1 MEKEIH
7 PEECPSVTCFPL
19 HPERNPAPWP
29 HPPHLLSSPQP
40 STSSFAPWHT
50 PPSPTFL
57 GYLNASALSSVLFV
71 SVTLCLGNPHH
82 PRVSPSPTHP
92 EAFLTLFRECL
103 RENCPVLCDP
113 GLSLQSTKNN
123 VHLCHRLAAW
133 VPKYPRTVGPVSA
146 CSSCASVSPVLS
158 AASGT
163 WQICSKNP
171 C

>member
-1 MEKEIH
+1 MSI
-7 PEECPSVTCFPL
+7 C
-19 HPERNPAPWP
+19 
-29 HPPHLLSSPQP
+29 HLLPAAPRTKSCSLASPTTLAELTP
-40 STSSFAPWHT
+40 AFHILLCPLAHT
-50 PPSPTFL
+50 PPTFL

-146 CSSCASVSPVLS
+146 CTSCASVSPVLS